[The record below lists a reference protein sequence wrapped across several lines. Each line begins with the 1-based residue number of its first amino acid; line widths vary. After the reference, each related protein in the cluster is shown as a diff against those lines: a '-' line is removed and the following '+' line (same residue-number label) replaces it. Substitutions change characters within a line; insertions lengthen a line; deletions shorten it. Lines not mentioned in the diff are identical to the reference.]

1 MNDKEVL
8 TEAEELRRQSSLLST
23 FEEIA
28 HTSLSLVSGERGN
41 GKVFTSLQ
49 DYLDGSV
56 LINGAY
62 CSRRTVLLAIHDMKD
77 KHQAP
82 AALQSK
88 TLSKLDL
95 LNVRPVPQVICYDD
109 IATAILRME
118 VVIRLEAMQALVE
131 LELCLNQSAPGA
143 AGRLAPA
150 LGQTPRQPR
159 WTIGVETPL
168 RRADGSMSKLRTIG
182 YGLAAVACCAGAI
195 SFLNS
200 GHASDFYTGA
210 SDQLAANHVEMITDT
225 KWCARDCISS
235 NDDVGTHI
243 NGKTCTVG
251 ASSAYNHRRFLVI
264 GNSFSAAECVM
275 SLALTEADAGSVMA
289 TSSRGASPVRETPN
303 HSPLWATSV
312 EANNIARLALHSEVK
327 TQ

>member
-1 MNDKEVL
+1 
-8 TEAEELRRQSSLLST
+8 
-23 FEEIA
+23 
-28 HTSLSLVSGERGN
+28 
-41 GKVFTSLQ
+41 
-49 DYLDGSV
+49 
-56 LINGAY
+56 
-62 CSRRTVLLAIHDMKD
+62 
-77 KHQAP
+77 
-82 AALQSK
+82 
-88 TLSKLDL
+88 
-95 LNVRPVPQVICYDD
+95 
-109 IATAILRME
+109 
-118 VVIRLEAMQALVE
+118 
-131 LELCLNQSAPGA
+131 
-143 AGRLAPA
+143 
-150 LGQTPRQPR
+150 
-159 WTIGVETPL
+159 
-168 RRADGSMSKLRTIG
+168 MSKLRTIG